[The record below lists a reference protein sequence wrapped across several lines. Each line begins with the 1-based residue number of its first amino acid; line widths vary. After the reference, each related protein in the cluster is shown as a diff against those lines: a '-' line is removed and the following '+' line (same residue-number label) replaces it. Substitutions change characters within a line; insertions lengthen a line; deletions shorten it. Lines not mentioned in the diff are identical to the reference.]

1 VSAWSRWGPVALL
14 AAIVC
19 AGGCERRLLGAG
31 PVDAPDAATDLG
43 PPWTSSDASDPLDA
57 GPATPPDGPGAIDA
71 PPGSCPV
78 TQAPAGTFSFVSAG
92 NDGTCGIRTDAT
104 LACWGY
110 FYAYDPPQVAG
121 TVRNVSRQLGIV
133 VVRAD
138 GSLGLWGAPASVLA
152 GPARDGVYQQAVLGE
167 DGLCARAASAKVTC
181 WGHAGYAPPQYQ
193 FVSLAGGPYAVCGL
207 EASQQAAVCW
217 DPRVGAETVQV
228 QPGPFVSVDAGRFFV
243 CGLGVDGS
251 VSCWATIYP
260 PLGPNDAPAILG
272 QAPPAGPFRELSV
285 GDQHACALRT
295 KGEVVCW
302 GEDRYGQATPPDGLL
317 LAHVSAG
324 AYHTC
329 GIRSDGTV
337 ICWGGSPSCG
347 SAP

>member
-1 VSAWSRWGPVALL
+1 MSVWRRWIPAGLL
-14 AAIVC
+14 AAIAC

-31 PVDAPDAATDLG
+31 PVDRPDAATDLMPS
-43 PPWTSSDASDPLDA
+43 PP
-57 GPATPPDGPGAIDA
+57 PPDAAGTIDGGPSTAPDGSVPIDGAS
-71 PPGSCPV
+71 GSCPV
-78 TQAPAGTFSFVSAG
+78 TQAPAGTFGFLSAG
-92 NDGTCGIRTDAT
+92 NDGTCGVRTDGT

-110 FYAYDPPQVAG
+110 FYTYDAPQVAG
-121 TVRNVSRQLGIV
+121 TVRNVSRQLGV
-133 VVRAD
+133 AAVLAD

-152 GPARDGVYQQAVLGE
+152 GPAPAGVYQQAVVGE
-167 DGLCARAASAKVTC
+167 DGLCARAATAKVSC
-181 WGHAGYAPPQYQ
+181 WGHAGYAPGQYQ
-193 FVSLAGGPYAVCGL
+193 FVSLAGGAYAVCGL

-228 QPGPFVSVDAGRFFV
+228 QPGPFMSVDAGRFFV
-243 CGLGVDGS
+243 CGLGVGGS
-251 VSCWATIYP
+251 VTCWATIYP
-260 PLGPNDAPAILG
+260 PLGPNDAPAILS

-285 GDQHACALRT
+285 GDQHACALRS

-324 AYHTC
+324 ATHTC

-337 ICWGGSPSCG
+337 ICWGGSPTCLG
-347 SAP
+347 PP